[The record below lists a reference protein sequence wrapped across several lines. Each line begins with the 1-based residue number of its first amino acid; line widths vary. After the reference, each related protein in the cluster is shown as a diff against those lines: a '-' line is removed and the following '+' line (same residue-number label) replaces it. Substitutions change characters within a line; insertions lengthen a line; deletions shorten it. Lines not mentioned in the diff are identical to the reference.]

1 MMKLSQIKKSYK
13 KFINLGQ
20 EKYLSLFSFSKDV
33 FEKSSGMYIYTR
45 KNKKYLDL
53 TGGMGVLNHGHNHP
67 EILRVR
73 INFQKKKYLEVHK
86 NILSPHLA
94 KLSEKVSK
102 ILPKELSVSFF
113 PNSGAE
119 ANEGAIKAA
128 FKYYE
133 GKRNIILH
141 SSRAFHGKLIAT
153 GAISSPLRNI
163 NFPKFLKNREFQF
176 NNLNSLKKVIKKIKS
191 KNIFAI
197 IIEPFSASTFSACS
211 FEFLKELRKICDQK
225 KIILIYDEVYTGWG
239 KTGYLFYFMK
249 HKYICPDI
257 LTASKS
263 LGGGK
268 ASIGMYIMK
277 KKIFE
282 KSYGK
287 INDALL
293 HSTTFNGFG
302 EEAVTATKAIEILTR
317 DKLSRKAL
325 VAGNEIKKNFLVLKK
340 RFPNFDMRLEGTGCI
355 QRILLK
361 NNKIDE
367 KILRK
372 FLTKKNI
379 KKITFLRS
387 SLLEVSIL
395 DYLYKKF
402 SIFAFHSPGK
412 LVISPSLII
421 KKSEIK
427 YLFKALSKTLMIG
440 KEKLINNYISENI
453 KSIKQL

>member
-1 MMKLSQIKKSYK
+1 
-13 KFINLGQ
+13 
-20 EKYLSLFSFSKDV
+20 
-33 FEKSSGMYIYTR
+33 
-45 KNKKYLDL
+45 
-53 TGGMGVLNHGHNHP
+53 
-67 EILRVR
+67 
-73 INFQKKKYLEVHK
+73 
-86 NILSPHLA
+86 
-94 KLSEKVSK
+94 
-102 ILPKELSVSFF
+102 
-113 PNSGAE
+113 
-119 ANEGAIKAA
+119 
-128 FKYYE
+128 
-133 GKRNIILH
+133 
-141 SSRAFHGKLIAT
+141 
-153 GAISSPLRNI
+153 
-163 NFPKFLKNREFQF
+163 
-176 NNLNSLKKVIKKIKS
+176 
-191 KNIFAI
+191 
-197 IIEPFSASTFSACS
+197 
-211 FEFLKELRKICDQK
+211 
-225 KIILIYDEVYTGWG
+225 
-239 KTGYLFYFMK
+239 
-249 HKYICPDI
+249 
-257 LTASKS
+257 
-263 LGGGK
+263 
-268 ASIGMYIMK
+268 MK

-372 FLTKKNI
+372 FLTKKDI
-379 KKITFLRS
+379 QKITFLRS